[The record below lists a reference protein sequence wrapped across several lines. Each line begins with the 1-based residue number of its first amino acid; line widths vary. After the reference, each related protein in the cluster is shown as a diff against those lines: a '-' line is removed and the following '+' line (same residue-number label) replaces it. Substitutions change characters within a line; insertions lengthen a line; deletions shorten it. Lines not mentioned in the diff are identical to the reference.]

1 MSNNWFGTAVLV
13 TSCWLCGAFFLGFGL
28 FARRY
33 KKPVWFWSGST
44 VDPASIADIP
54 AYNRANSRMWTVFS
68 LPFWI
73 SGLLGFWLPMVSG
86 ILLAVSCIGGI
97 PGLILAY
104 HNIFKRYKAN
114 DYE

>member
-1 MSNNWFGTAVLV
+1 MNNGWFGTAVMV
-13 TSCWLCGAFFLGFGL
+13 ASCWICAGGFLAFGL
-28 FARRY
+28 FAKHY

-44 VDPASIADIP
+44 VDPNSIADIP
-54 AYNRANSRMWTVFS
+54 AYNRANSRMWMAFS

-86 ILLAVSCIGGI
+86 ILLMVSCIAGT
-97 PGLILAY
+97 PVLIIIYNKIL
-104 HNIFKRYKAN
+104 KKYKIN